1 MVKEANDDV
10 AAVGISI
17 RDLAGGLFRLAI
29 AGVSFLAAY
38 AWTQITSDLKDLS
51 LSIEGIQRSIAAQNT
66 KIAVIESTTAR
77 TEKLVEKDEE
87 RIRAAAERLSRV
99 ESACCK

>member
-29 AGVSFLAAY
+29 AGFSFLAAY
-38 AWTQITSDLKDLS
+38 AWTQITGDLKELGHG
-51 LSIEGIQRSIAAQNT
+51 LEALQRGISEQNIR
-66 KIAVIESTTAR
+66 IAVIESTTSR

-87 RIRAAAERLSRV
+87 RIRTCSDRLSRV